1 MERKGRTRNSEG
13 SRARRDERRGAKK
26 KGRGPGGEEGLYRE
40 RRRKAEGEGRIGQGR
55 EGLYKGGR
63 GRREANEAKG
73 KKIRDSREVNRR

>member
-55 EGLYKGGR
+55 EAYTKVGEAGERRMRRK
-63 GRREANEAKG
+63 GRRSETVG
-73 KKIRDSREVNRR
+73 R